1 MAGALTLGRFAI
13 RGYNSRRLYWD
24 DLAHLA
30 AFLVLLSH
38 SVTNEAT
45 LNAEHSLAILK
56 ATKTTPQ
63 AELLR
68 SYQHSHY
75 LNTINNCL
83 LYLVFWLVKISFLL
97 FYHQLFRTSMQFRK
111 IWWAVLAFTL
121 ATFWVPIAGVLATCA
136 HAKTVADYS
145 E

>member
-1 MAGALTLGRFAI
+1 VAGALTLGRFAI

-75 LNTINNCL
+75 LNTIN
-83 LYLVFWLVKISFLL
+83 
-97 FYHQLFRTSMQFRK
+97 

-121 ATFWVPIAGVLATCA
+121 VTFWVPIAGVLATCA